1 MSDGGGIGAKEGYDL
16 WAPDYD
22 GFDNPMIALA
32 SRAIDAAG
40 LAVCGKR
47 FLDIG
52 CGTGRNLAW
61 ALGQGAS
68 RVTGLDGSPGM
79 LDQARAKLGPSA
91 TLIERD
97 LSGDWGLAPE
107 SYDIACI
114 SLVLEHFEKVA
125 PLIARAA
132 AALAPGGTLF
142 VAEMHADLAR
152 GGTGAHFEKDGKR
165 HALPSHGHDRAEF
178 EAALTAAGFADAV
191 FVDWRADD
199 HVAAVPKLAKHA
211 GKSAL
216 LSLTARRA

>member
-1 MSDGGGIGAKEGYDL
+1 MSEGGGIGAREGYDL
-16 WAPDYD
+16 WAPAYD

-32 SRAIDAAG
+32 SRAIDAAA
-40 LAVCGKR
+40 LPVSGKR

-61 ALGQGAS
+61 ALGKGAAQ
-68 RVTGLDGSPGM
+68 VTGLDGSPGM
-79 LDQARAKLGPSA
+79 LAQAREKLGPDA

-97 LSGDWGLAPE
+97 LSGDWGLAAA
-107 SYDIACI
+107 YDIACI
-114 SLVLEHFEKVA
+114 SLVLEHFPQVA

-132 AALAPGGTLF
+132 AAIVPGGTLF

-165 HALPSHGHDRAEF
+165 HALPSFGHDRAEF
-178 EAALTAAGFADAV
+178 EAALKAAGFGDAV
-191 FVDWRADD
+191 FVEWRADD
-199 HVAAVPKLAKHA
+199 HVAAIPKLAKHA

-216 LSLTARRA
+216 LSLTAQRA

>member
-1 MSDGGGIGAKEGYDL
+1 VIGAKEGYDL
-16 WAPDYD
+16 WAPAYD

-61 ALGQGAS
+61 ALSKDAAQ
-68 RVTGLDGSPGM
+68 VTGLDGSPGM
-79 LDQARAKLGPSA
+79 LDQARAKLGPKA

-97 LSGDWGLAPE
+97 LSGDWGLAPA
-107 SYDIACI
+107 SHDIACI
-114 SLVLEHFEKVA
+114 SLVLEHFPTVA
-125 PLIARAA
+125 PLIAQAA
-132 AALAPGGTLF
+132 DALVPGGTLF

-165 HALPSHGHDRAEF
+165 HALPSYGHDRVEF
-178 EAALTAAGFADAV
+178 DAALTAAGFADAV

-199 HVAAVPKLAKHA
+199 HAAAVPKLAKHA

-216 LSLTARRA
+216 LSFTAKRR